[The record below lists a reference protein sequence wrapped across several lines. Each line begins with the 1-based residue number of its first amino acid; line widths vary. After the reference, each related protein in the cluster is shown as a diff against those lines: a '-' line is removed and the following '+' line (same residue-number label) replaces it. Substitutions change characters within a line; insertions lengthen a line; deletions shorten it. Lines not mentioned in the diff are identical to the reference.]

1 MPVTLAV
8 IGGVTS
14 AANVGMGLSDRARA
28 KRMLS
33 NLKDP
38 NYIIPDAITE
48 SVGRAKNLA
57 SSTRMAGQTGLEM
70 TQDQILANTA
80 LGIERGAGSSS
91 EGLSALVRADANR
104 TAAQNQIGGM
114 AEQSYL
120 SRNQAVNQELARKAA
135 AQDKQFEVNVK
146 EPFLRKLN
154 WASGLLNNGNQL
166 ISSGV
171 QSAASTVGGVA
182 NYNLNKDYID
192 TMGSQYKKWT
202 PTTTDAELVSGD
214 IPRTRGTSY
223 YGSSTPEMVFGT
235 EVQGTN
241 PNSSSLLF
249 NY

>member
-1 MPVTLAV
+1 
-8 IGGVTS
+8 
-14 AANVGMGLSDRARA
+14 MGEIDRVRA

-38 NYIIPDAITE
+38 NYVIPDAITE

-57 SSTRMAGQTGLEM
+57 SSTRMAGQTGLET

-91 EGLSALVRADANR
+91 EGLSALVRADAAR

-120 SRNQAVNQELARKAA
+120 GRNQAVNQALAQKAA

-171 QSAASTVGGVA
+171 KSAAGTAAGIA
-182 NYNLNKDYID
+182 NYNLNKDYVD
-192 TMGSQYKKWT
+192 TMGTQYKKWSDVNGDGQQPVQQTVQQPVQQNSFVSQRKSYSPT
-202 PTTTDAELVSGD
+202 PYDSPLFFEAGVG
-214 IPRTRGTSY
+214 
-223 YGSSTPEMVFGT
+223 GSSPA
-235 EVQGTN
+235 
-241 PNSSSLLF
+241 SSAPLF